1 MGMRWKKR
9 FPDFLG
15 EEMEKKQILQNI
27 ENYLS
32 NFVNNSVKSWA
43 SEESRSIETGKSF
56 LQGLNMDPEGIVVDN
71 SKAVYYKGEF
81 GCTVTWCGRLNFS
94 IALPPCAQ
102 VIGDFKESFD
112 QTCAYDL
119 LKFPNYYY

>member
-9 FPDFLG
+9 FPDLLG

-56 LQGLNMDPEGIVVDN
+56 LQGLKMDPEGIAVDN

-81 GCTVTWCGRLNFS
+81 GCERYIQEVSDIIR
-94 IALPPCAQ
+94 
-102 VIGDFKESFD
+102 K
-112 QTCAYDL
+112 
-119 LKFPNYYY
+119 